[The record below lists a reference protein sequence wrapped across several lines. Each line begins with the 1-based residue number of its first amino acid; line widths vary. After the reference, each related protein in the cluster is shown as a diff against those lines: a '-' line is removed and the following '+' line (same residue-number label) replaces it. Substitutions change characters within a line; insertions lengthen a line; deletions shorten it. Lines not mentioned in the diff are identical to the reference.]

1 MLQANIVRRDPREQL
16 TTRMERVKS
25 SELRPS
31 SKSVRSFVER
41 STITKALLKILGV
54 VGVSLVMS
62 GTLLEMI
69 CHFSVLAYPSCRR
82 HFDTGPIRSRRDTR
96 VG

>member
-1 MLQANIVRRDPREQL
+1 MK
-16 TTRMERVKS
+16 RVKS
-25 SELRPS
+25 SELGTS
-31 SKSVRSFVER
+31 SKSVRSFIER

-69 CHFSVLAYPSCRR
+69 HHVFRFCSAQLQTAF
-82 HFDTGPIRSRRDTR
+82 
-96 VG
+96 